1 MFSKPNHPLSNKIL
15 DSLPD
20 RVKTE
25 LRAIVG
31 KTPEFGESHIHG
43 YRRIRLCEVE
53 QNTRT
58 NTLEEVIPDID
69 YENVKVNKDGVIIP
83 FAPAKSFKR
92 QIFARPSQI
101 VLIRSLTDYSHYCL
115 G

>member
-31 KTPEFGESHIHG
+31 KTPEFGESQIHG
-43 YRRIRLCEVE
+43 FRRIRLYEVE
-53 QNTRT
+53 QNMRT

-69 YENVKVNKDGVIIP
+69 YENAKINKEGVIIP
-83 FAPAKSFKR
+83 FAATKRVKSETFV
-92 QIFARPSQI
+92 RPSQI
-101 VLIRSLTDYSHYCL
+101 VLIQSLTDYSHY
-115 G
+115 